1 MAVEEAK
8 YAVAVQD
15 GRFELRDYAPHVV
28 AETVVGGEFEQ
39 AGNRAFAA
47 LFRYISGENRSRSRL
62 AMTAPVSQ
70 APRGGRDGA
79 ATRDGGE
86 RIAMTAP
93 VSQQAAGG
101 RWAVSFMMPAAY
113 SLETLP
119 QPSDPRVALRQVP
132 ARRVAALRYSGRWSE
147 KGYLRHKA
155 ELESWVAQRG
165 LRTVGDVV
173 WARYNPP
180 FAPWFVRRNEIL
192 VKVQGDEG

>member
-1 MAVEEAK
+1 MAVEQAE
-8 YAVAVQD
+8 YTVVVQD

-28 AETVVGGEFEQ
+28 AETVVAGEFEQ
-39 AGNRAFAA
+39 AGNRAFSA
-47 LFRYISGENRSRSRL
+47 LFRYISGDNRSRSKL

-70 APRGGRDGA
+70 ASRGDEA
-79 ATRDGGE
+79 GGE
-86 RIAMTAP
+86 KIAMTAP
-93 VSQQAAGG
+93 VAQHAADS

-119 QPSDPRVALRQVP
+119 RPSDPRVVLREVP
-132 ARRVAALRYSGRWSE
+132 ARRVAAVRYSGMWSE
-147 KGYLRHKA
+147 KSYLRHKT

-165 LRTVGDVV
+165 LRPEGDVV

-192 VKVQGDEG
+192 VEVQGNEG